1 MITIISA
8 TKRVGNLSSVFARK
22 CAEILEERGEEIN
35 LFELDDLSDQISL
48 DSLYDFDNSSF
59 TAIAKEYI
67 VPADK
72 FLFIVP
78 EYNGSIPGILKL
90 FIDAI
95 EPKNYH
101 GKKAA
106 LVGVSAG
113 RAGNLRG
120 MDHLADILNYL
131 QVAVMPQKLPISK
144 IYDLVSNETVVDNET
159 LNELNKQMEMLIKF

>member
-22 CAEILEERGEEIN
+22 CAEILEERGEMIN
-35 LFELDDLSDQISL
+35 LLELDDLPDQISL
-48 DSLYDFDNSSF
+48 NSLYEFENSSF
-59 TAIAKEYI
+59 TSIAKQYI
-67 VPADK
+67 VPANK

-90 FIDAI
+90 FIDAV
-95 EPKNYH
+95 EPKNYY

-144 IYDLVSNETVVDNET
+144 IHELVSEERITDELT
-159 LNELNKQMEMLIKF
+159 LNELNKQMDLLIKF